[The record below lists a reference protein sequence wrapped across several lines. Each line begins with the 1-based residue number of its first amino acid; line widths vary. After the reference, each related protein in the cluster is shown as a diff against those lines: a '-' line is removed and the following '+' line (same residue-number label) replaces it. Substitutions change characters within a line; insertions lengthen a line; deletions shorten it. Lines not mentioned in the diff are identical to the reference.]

1 MSAFDKVI
9 GYESIKVELCI
20 VSDIMRNPE
29 KYHSLG
35 VTTPKGI
42 LLHGEPGIGKTMM
55 AKSLIEESGR
65 KAFTIRKDKPDGCT
79 FKRYTMLYVDKYEE
93 SYEETK
99 EDAIKRCG
107 TCPAYV
113 MNVDVPECSEI
124 TEFAYLNVGGFI
136 VNAS

>member
-9 GYESIKVELCI
+9 DYESIKVELRI

-35 VTTPKGI
+35 VTTQKGI

-65 KAFTIRKDKPDGCT
+65 KAFIIRKDKPDGEFVNYIRVT
-79 FKRYTMLYVDKYEE
+79 FEQAK
-93 SYEETK
+93 K
-99 EDAIKRCG
+99 EA
-107 TCPAYV
+107 P
-113 MNVDVPECSEI
+113 S
-124 TEFAYLNVGGFI
+124 I
-136 VNAS
+136 VF